1 MKLWR
6 HAGYVTIVLT
16 LLLSPPVK
24 AGWQPDQSPE
34 INSNQS
40 PFSLEPADQAAVRK
54 PAAADSPQPVGVSP
68 FSLPNDEK
76 VVAESRRSN
85 SPFSLPAEDKKLPPE
100 VPATVETAADLL
112 QKGTA
117 LAREGKLE
125 EARTALA
132 LSLEKEPENLV
143 TLNNLGLVMRKL
155 GRINE
160 AVEAYQFA
168 LEIDDTYALT
178 YKNLGVL
185 LENNG
190 EKQLAIQ
197 AYRQYSKLAPDAADA
212 KNVSDRAN
220 WLEGKK

>member
-1 MKLWR
+1 MKFWPYT
-6 HAGYVTIVLT
+6 GCITIMLH
-16 LLLSPPVK
+16 LLLTPP
-24 AGWQPDQSPE
+24 AQADWQPAPTSE
-34 INSNQS
+34 VSAKQS
-40 PFSLEPADQAAVRK
+40 PFSLPEKIEAPA
-54 PAAADSPQPVGVSP
+54 PATDSSP
-68 FSLPNDEK
+68 
-76 VVAESRRSN
+76 
-85 SPFSLPAEDKKLPPE
+85 SPFSLPAKSKKT
-100 VPATVETAADLL
+100 VPKMEATEETAAHLL
-112 QKGTA
+112 KKGTA

-132 LSLEKEPENLV
+132 KSLEQEPDNLV

-160 AVEAYQFA
+160 AVKAYQFA

-185 LENNG
+185 LENSD
-190 EKQLAIQ
+190 EKQLAVE

-212 KNVSDRAN
+212 KSVSARAD

>member
-1 MKLWR
+1 MKFWR
-6 HAGYVTIVLT
+6 YTGCIPIMLYLFFT
-16 LLLSPPVK
+16 LPAL
-24 AGWQPDQSPE
+24 AGWQPDRTSKV
-34 INSNQS
+34 SVKQS
-40 PFSLEPADQAAVRK
+40 PFSLPEKIAVPA
-54 PAAADSPQPVGVSP
+54 PATDSSP
-68 FSLPNDEK
+68 
-76 VVAESRRSN
+76 
-85 SPFSLPAEDKKLPPE
+85 SPFSLPAKSKKTEPKIE
-100 VPATVETAADLL
+100 VSGEMAAQLL
-112 QKGTA
+112 KKGTA
-117 LAREGKLE
+117 LAREGKFE

-132 LSLEKEPENLV
+132 RSLEQEPENLV

-160 AVEAYQFA
+160 AVKAYQFA

-185 LENNG
+185 LENSG

-197 AYRQYSKLAPDAADA
+197 AYRQYSQLAPNAADA